1 MLLLWEDR
9 GTTENAR
16 MQQLLPLPAPEP
28 AQRVVRIEKN
38 LNSLGFFSPATKA
51 KQTKKVISI
60 TREVEGMKVEARA
73 TIIGHHDNGL
83 PTTADLDKYLA
94 FQLIVAELKKK
105 SGHIV
110 NPVGFTTYQLLKV
123 LGQTPS
129 GKNYRDV
136 EEWLDRMSATWIKS
150 EGAVYFA
157 KTKRYAKDRFHVFDR
172 VVTAGQD
179 VDGTVADRNY
189 VWLSSWQ
196 LENLNHN
203 YVLPIDLGDYQ
214 KLKSPIAKAL
224 VPLLYVW
231 FYAST
236 KSVQKRYTD
245 LCQLLSIRSYP
256 QISRAN
262 EKLSPGMNELAEVGY
277 LSEWQLVRTI
287 DKTDFKVMMARGTI
301 FEKQAS
307 GNVFPCR
314 SDKVADPRFHSI
326 VALLTERGVVEK
338 IARRLM
344 LDVPEG
350 QQVEDQIEWIDSI
363 IGQGRGRI
371 TNAPGLYV
379 DYIRAG
385 VKPPPGFVSIRRGQK
400 SSEAGTGTAQERI
413 TRQNER
419 LDIETRYAE
428 YREQNLRTYINNL
441 RADARED
448 LMKRCRKKAS
458 GQVRQWATLPVETQ
472 NDLTLRLA
480 MTEVEAEANLMPP
493 DEFPV
498 GRQVE
503 LNLAGSA

>member
-1 MLLLWEDR
+1 
-9 GTTENAR
+9 
-16 MQQLLPLPAPEP
+16 MQQLLPLPSPEP
-28 AQRVVRIEKN
+28 PQRVVRIEKN

-51 KQTKKVISI
+51 KQTKKVIAV

-73 TIIGHHDNGL
+73 TMIGHHENGL

-105 SGHIV
+105 TGLIA

-203 YVLPIDLGDYQ
+203 YVLPIDLGEYQ
-214 KLKSPIAKAL
+214 RLKSPIAKAL

-236 KSVQKRYTD
+236 KSVQKRYMD

-277 LSEWQLVRTI
+277 LSEWQLARTI
-287 DKTDFKVMMARGTI
+287 DKTDFKVIMARGKI
-301 FEKQAS
+301 FEKHA
-307 GNVFPCR
+307 GAPLFPLR
-314 SDKVADPRFHSI
+314 SDKLADPRFNSI
-326 VALLTERGVVEK
+326 VSLLTERGVVEK

-344 LDVPEG
+344 LDVPED
-350 QQVEDQIEWIDSI
+350 QKVEDQIEWIDSI
-363 IGQGRGRI
+363 VEQGSGRI
-371 TNAPGLYV
+371 GNAPGLYV

-385 VKPPPGFVSIRRGQK
+385 VKPPPGFMGIRRR
-400 SSEAGTGTAQERI
+400 QELGHAAAAEQQQDRV
-413 TRQNER
+413 TRQNTR
-419 LDIETRYAE
+419 FDIETRYAE
-428 YREQNLRTYINNL
+428 YREQHLRSYVINLRT
-441 RADARED
+441 DARDD
-448 LMKRCRKKAS
+448 LLKRCRRKAAA
-458 GQVRQWATLPVETQ
+458 QVRQWATLPSDTQ
-472 NDLTLRLA
+472 EDLTMRLA
-480 MTEVEAEANLMPP
+480 MTEVEAEANLIPFE
-493 DEFPV
+493 EFPV
-498 GRQVE
+498 GGQVE
-503 LNLAGSA
+503 LNLVGSA

>member
-1 MLLLWEDR
+1 
-9 GTTENAR
+9 
-16 MQQLLPLPAPEP
+16 MQQLLPLSTPEP

-51 KQTKKVISI
+51 KQTKKVIAI

-105 SGHIV
+105 SGSIS
-110 NPVGFTTYQLLKV
+110 NPVKFTTYQLLKV

-179 VDGTVADRNY
+179 VDGSIADRNY

-245 LCQLLSIRSYP
+245 LCQLLSIRAYP
-256 QISRAN
+256 QISRAK

-277 LSEWQLVRTI
+277 LSEWQLARTI
-287 DKTDFKVMMARGTI
+287 DKTDFKVIMARGKI
-301 FEKQAS
+301 FEKNAPAS
-307 GNVFPCR
+307 LFPCR
-314 SDKVADPRFHSI
+314 SDKVADPRFNSI
-326 VALLTERGVVEK
+326 VSLLTERGVVEK
-338 IARRLM
+338 MARRLM
-344 LDVPEG
+344 LDVPED

-363 IGQGRGRI
+363 IDQGRDKI
-371 TNAPGLYV
+371 SNAPGLYV

-385 VKPPPGFVSIRRGQK
+385 VKPPPGFVSIRRRQATG
-400 SSEAGTGTAQERI
+400 EPDAGTSQERI
-413 TRQNER
+413 TRQNAR
-419 LDIETRYAE
+419 FDIENRYSE
-428 YREQNLRTYINNL
+428 YREQHLRAYVNNL

-448 LMKRCRKKAS
+448 LLKRCRKRAAA
-458 GQVRQWATLPVETQ
+458 QVRQWATLPSETQ
-472 NDLTLRLA
+472 DDLTMRLA
-480 MTEVEAEANLMPP
+480 MSEVEAEANLIPVE
-493 DEFPV
+493 EFPV
-498 GRQVE
+498 GNQVE
-503 LNLAGSA
+503 LNLVGSA

>member
-1 MLLLWEDR
+1 
-9 GTTENAR
+9 
-16 MQQLLPLPAPEP
+16 MQQLLPLPGPEP
-28 AQRVVRIEKN
+28 IQRVVRIEKN
-38 LNSLGFFSPATKA
+38 LNSLGFFSPATKV

-105 SGHIV
+105 SGSIS

-179 VDGTVADRNY
+179 VDGSVADRNY

-203 YVLPIDLGDYQ
+203 YVLPIDLGEYQ
-214 KLKSPIAKAL
+214 RLNSPIAKAL

-231 FYAST
+231 FYASARG
-236 KSVQKRYTD
+236 VQKRYTD
-245 LCQLLSIRSYP
+245 LCQLLSIRAYP
-256 QISRAN
+256 QISRAK
-262 EKLSPGMNELAEVGY
+262 EKLSPGLNELAEVGY
-277 LSEWQLVRTI
+277 LSEWQLTRTI
-287 DKTDFKVMMARGTI
+287 DKTDFKIVMARGKI
-301 FEKQAS
+301 FEKA
-307 GNVFPCR
+307 GTAGFPLK
-314 SDKVADPRFHSI
+314 SDRVNDPRFDSI
-326 VALLTERGVVEK
+326 VALLVERGVVEK
-338 IARRLM
+338 MARRLM
-344 LDVPEG
+344 LDVPED
-350 QQVEDQIEWIDSI
+350 QKIEDQIEWIDSI
-363 IGQGRGRI
+363 VDAGGRKI
-371 TNAPGLYV
+371 SNAPGLYV
-379 DYIRAG
+379 DYIRSG
-385 VKPPPGFVSIRRGQK
+385 VKPPPGFVSIRRRH
-400 SSEAGTGTAQERI
+400 EAAVAASAENLAQQAVRF
-413 TRQNER
+413 
-419 LDIETRYAE
+419 ETENRYAE
-428 YREQNLRTYINNL
+428 YREQHLRAYVNNL
-441 RADARED
+441 RADARDE
-448 LMKRCRKKAS
+448 LLKRCRKRAS
-458 GQVRQWATLPVETQ
+458 TQLRQWEGLPVETRE
-472 NDLTLRLA
+472 DLTLRLA
-480 MTEVEAEANLMPP
+480 MTEVEAEANLMPF

-503 LNLAGSA
+503 LNLVGSA

>member
-1 MLLLWEDR
+1 
-9 GTTENAR
+9 
-16 MQQLLPLPAPEP
+16 MQQLLPLPGSEP
-28 AQRVVRIEKN
+28 IQRVVRIEKN
-38 LNSLGFFSPATKA
+38 LNSLGFFSPATKV

-105 SGHIV
+105 SGSIS

-123 LGQTPS
+123 LGQTAS

-179 VDGTVADRNY
+179 VDGSVADRNY

-203 YVLPIDLGDYQ
+203 YVLPIDLGEYQ
-214 KLKSPIAKAL
+214 RLNSPIAKAL

-231 FYAST
+231 FYASA
-236 KSVQKRYTD
+236 KGVQKRYTD

-256 QISRAN
+256 QISRAK
-262 EKLSPGMNELAEVGY
+262 EKLSPGLNELAEVGY
-277 LSEWQLVRTI
+277 LSEWQLTRTI
-287 DKTDFKVMMARGTI
+287 DKTDFKIVMSRGKI
-301 FEKQAS
+301 FEKRGAT
-307 GNVFPCR
+307 GFPLK
-314 SDKVADPRFHSI
+314 SDRVADPHFNSI
-326 VALLTERGVVEK
+326 VSLLVERGVVEK
-338 IARRLM
+338 VARRLM
-344 LDVPEG
+344 LDVPED
-350 QQVEDQIEWIDSI
+350 QNIEDQIEWIDSI
-363 IGQGRGRI
+363 VDAGGRRI
-371 TNAPGLYV
+371 SNAPGLYV
-379 DYIRAG
+379 DYIRCG
-385 VKPPPGFVSIRRGQK
+385 VKPPPGFVSIRRRH
-400 SSEAGTGTAQERI
+400 EAAAAATAS
-413 TRQNER
+413 NEQGR
-419 LDIETRYAE
+419 LAQQAVRFDTENRYAE
-428 YREQNLRTYINNL
+428 YREQHLRAYVNNL
-441 RADARED
+441 RADARDE
-448 LMKRCRKKAS
+448 LLKRCRKKAS
-458 GQVRQWATLPVETQ
+458 TQLRQWDVLPVETRE
-472 NDLTLRLA
+472 DLTIRLA
-480 MTEVEAEANLMPP
+480 MTEVEAEANLMPF

-503 LNLAGSA
+503 LNLVGNA